1 MYGKGTNKS
10 VMEDVVTM
18 YTLANS
24 FETYKYNSFPTEDS
38 DIETYYNEHQND
50 FDIVTYRSFMTQ
62 GTIEAAEG
70 ETLTDEQ
77 NEENKAQAKAAADT
91 MLASITD
98 EASFNTAAQNA
109 APEED
114 KSDYDDPDQT
124 LVTDATYATTSS
136 TSEDIANWLFD
147 SSRQEGDTTSIEV
160 GDNYYVLYF
169 ISRGRNEYNTKN
181 VRHILVRYDTTVDDS
196 GNEIVTDEAKEE
208 AMATAEEIY
217 DVWKSGDATE
227 ESFAEL
233 ANERSEDGAVGGL
246 YENVYKGEMVASFEN
261 WCYDESRQPGD
272 TEIIESD
279 YGCHIMYFIGDGEQY
294 YKVQVADAIKTN
306 GYNDF
311 LTEALELYP
320 AEEMTANLKATTY
333 GGKKEA

>member
-1 MYGKGTNKS
+1 
-10 VMEDVVTM
+10 
-18 YTLANS
+18 
-24 FETYKYNSFPTEDS
+24 
-38 DIETYYNEHQND
+38 
-50 FDIVTYRSFMTQ
+50 
-62 GTIEAAEG
+62 
-70 ETLTDEQ
+70 
-77 NEENKAQAKAAADT
+77 

-279 YGCHIMYFIGDGEQY
+279 YGCHIMYFVGDGEQY